1 MPAYLV
7 RTIDDHDIVGFFV
20 ADEMDDL
27 LIAVDECTE
36 PEDCEYV
43 ELPAGGI
50 LWSSP
55 AIAVPFD
62 PGDVEDKNADDDQ
75 ELPWAKAELSETWW
89 NVVYGYSDDK
99 WTPFFPDQP
108 RKPRPTAPPRP
119 MGPGRVVPYRKRT

>member
-43 ELPAGGI
+43 ELPVGGI

-55 AIAVPFD
+55 AIAVPLD
-62 PGDVEDKNADDDQ
+62 PGDCEDENADVGE

-89 NVVYGYSDDK
+89 NVVYGLTDDE
-99 WTPFFPDQP
+99 WTEFFPGRP
-108 RKPRPTAPPRP
+108 RKPRPKAPLRP